1 MSDFIQLIRPWDFLD
16 IFLVS
21 LILYRLLLLVK
32 GTRAAQMLL
41 GLILLLAASLLSS
54 RLNLYTLDWLI
65 QSFWA
70 QIVLAVIILFQ
81 PEIRRALA
89 QMGGSRLFPAVSRL
103 AGFKSLEELVR
114 ASVALSKRG
123 IGALMIIEREI
134 SLSDLIEVGTPM
146 DAKVSRELLLSIFH
160 PTSPIHDGAVI
171 IRGNRI
177 VAAGC
182 FLPLP
187 LTTKLSKTLGTR
199 HRAGV
204 GLTDETDAVGIVI
217 SEETGEISVAMD
229 GGLQKNLEMDDLR
242 ELLNALF
249 AKK

>member
-1 MSDFIQLIRPWDFLD
+1 
-16 IFLVS
+16 
-21 LILYRLLLLVK
+21 
-32 GTRAAQMLL
+32 
-41 GLILLLAASLLSS
+41 
-54 RLNLYTLDWLI
+54 
-65 QSFWA
+65 
-70 QIVLAVIILFQ
+70 
-81 PEIRRALA
+81 
-89 QMGGSRLFPAVSRL
+89 
-103 AGFKSLEELVR
+103 
-114 ASVALSKRG
+114 
-123 IGALMIIEREI
+123 MIIEREI
-134 SLSDLIEVGTPM
+134 SLADLIEVGTPM

-217 SEETGEISVAMD
+217 SEENGEISVAMD
-229 GGLQKNLEMDDLR
+229 GGLQKDLEMDDLR
-242 ELLNALF
+242 ELLSALF